1 MPGARAC
8 SGLRQTAVGGR
19 VRGSCAAC
27 MRALECVGAQVPYM
41 EDSNTGVASFESKA
55 IIDYLE
61 ETYAVK

>member
-1 MPGARAC
+1 
-8 SGLRQTAVGGR
+8 
-19 VRGSCAAC
+19 
-27 MRALECVGAQVPYM
+27 VPYM

>member
-1 MPGARAC
+1 
-8 SGLRQTAVGGR
+8 